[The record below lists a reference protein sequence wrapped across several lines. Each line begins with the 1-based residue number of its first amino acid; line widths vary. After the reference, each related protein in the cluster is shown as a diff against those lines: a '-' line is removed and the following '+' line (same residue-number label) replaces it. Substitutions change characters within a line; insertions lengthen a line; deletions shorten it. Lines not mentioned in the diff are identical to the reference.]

1 MMSRLSPK
9 RLFSQHIVSVYRGI
23 VPIEDCVVPMVC
35 VILRGRIVSVAPL
48 EPQRFPKRFMTVAA
62 SFEQTRHYPLGVRG
76 GSHWR
81 RLTILLGLVAS
92 DLICF
97 AAADVVLRQVTTP
110 PALALFRNRSLG
122 QPVIDLV
129 MIIAL
134 IFVGARYLVG
144 DYSRR
149 QLFWD
154 GARSTT
160 TALLI
165 SGIIFCAAL
174 SLLETGGL
182 AAGMLVWLALIFTL
196 PTARQVMR
204 LFLGRIGVWHLPTA
218 IIGTSPMAQEVVPVL
233 GQQLALGLK
242 VQWVVPEMAE
252 KHLSSAFTGL
262 IPVLAPPDQLVPA
275 LMAAGCRQVIL
286 VPDDRT
292 NSNQNDLIDQLVGAD
307 IAVAI
312 VPSLRRLPLY
322 GLSTNYFFGKDLL
335 LLQVRN
341 NLARLP
347 QRIFKRS
354 LDIIG
359 AILLTILLTPVFA
372 VIGYLIWKEDHG
384 PVFFRQ
390 TRVGRGGRDF
400 TCWKFRTMVV
410 DAEDQ
415 MARWKTENPVLL
427 ARYCESNFKLQAD
440 PRVTRIGAWMRRNS
454 LDELPQLFNVL
465 VGDMSLVGPRP
476 LLRRELPNYGAVI
489 SLYERVRPGITGLW
503 QISGRS
509 HTTFAE
515 RISYDE
521 WYIKNW
527 TVWYDLVILLQTIWV
542 LMRGAGAY

>member
-1 MMSRLSPK
+1 
-9 RLFSQHIVSVYRGI
+9 
-23 VPIEDCVVPMVC
+23 
-35 VILRGRIVSVAPL
+35 
-48 EPQRFPKRFMTVAA
+48 MTIAA
-62 SFEQTRHYPLGVRG
+62 SVEQTRPYPVGVRG
-76 GSHWR
+76 RSSHWR
-81 RLTILLGLVAS
+81 RLAIIFGLMVS
-92 DLICF
+92 DLTCF
-97 AAADVVLRQVTTP
+97 AVADLVLHSAATP
-110 PALALFRNRSLG
+110 LALALFHNSSLG
-122 QPVIDLV
+122 QPNTVIDLV

-134 IFVGARYLVG
+134 GFAGARYLVG

-160 TALLI
+160 TALLVC
-165 SGIIFCAAL
+165 GTVYCAAAA
-174 SLLETGGL
+174 LLDQGGL
-182 AAGMLVWLALIFTL
+182 ALNISVWLLLIFAL
-196 PTARQVMR
+196 PTARQGMR
-204 LFLGRIGVWHLPTA
+204 VVLGKLGVWHLPTA
-218 IIGTSPMAQEVVPVL
+218 IIGTSPMAQEVAPVL
-233 GQQLALGLK
+233 GQQLALGLR
-242 VQWVVPEMAE
+242 VQWVVPETPE
-252 KHLSSAFTGL
+252 KHLSSAFAGL
-262 IPVLAPPDQLVPA
+262 MPLVAPPDQLPAA

-286 VPDDRT
+286 VPDDRAAT
-292 NSNQNDLIDQLVGAD
+292 SHNELIDQLVGAD

-359 AILLTILLTPVFA
+359 ATILTLLLSPVFA
-372 VIGYLIWKEDHG
+372 LFAFMIWKEDGG

-390 TRVGRGGRDF
+390 TRVGRWGRDF

-415 MARWKTENPVLL
+415 MARWETENPVLL

-440 PRVTRIGAWMRRNS
+440 PRVTRIGQWMRKNS

-465 VGDMSLVGPRP
+465 LGDMSLVGPRP
-476 LLRRELPNYGAVI
+476 LLRRELPEYGAVI

-515 RISYDE
+515 RVSYDE

-527 TVWYDLVILLQTIWV
+527 TVWYDLVILLQTVWV
-542 LMRGAGAY
+542 LMKGQGAY

>member
-1 MMSRLSPK
+1 
-9 RLFSQHIVSVYRGI
+9 
-23 VPIEDCVVPMVC
+23 
-35 VILRGRIVSVAPL
+35 
-48 EPQRFPKRFMTVAA
+48 MTVAA
-62 SFEQTRHYPLGVRG
+62 SLEQTDHYPLGVHSG

-81 RLTILLGLVAS
+81 RLAILLGLVTS
-92 DLICF
+92 DLACF
-97 AAADVVLRQVTTP
+97 AAADGLLRLMVTP
-110 PALALFRNRSLG
+110 PALALFHNRTLG
-122 QPVIDLV
+122 EPQISIDLV

-134 IFVGARYLVG
+134 VFVGARYLVG

-160 TALLI
+160 TALLV
-165 SGIIFCAAL
+165 SGLAYNAAV
-174 SLLETGGL
+174 SLLEPSGL
-182 AAGMLVWLALIFTL
+182 LAGVTVWLSLIFAL
-196 PTARQVMR
+196 PTMRQAMR
-204 LFLGRIGVWHLPTA
+204 LLLSKIGVWHLPTA
-218 IIGTSPMAQEVVPVL
+218 IIGTSPLAQEVVPVL
-233 GQQLALGLK
+233 GKQLALGLK
-242 VQWVVPEMAE
+242 VQWVVPETAE
-252 KHLSSAFTGL
+252 KHLSSAFAGL
-262 IPVLAPPDQLVPA
+262 VPVTVPAEQLAPA
-275 LMAAGCRQVIL
+275 LMAVGCRQVIL

-292 NSNQNDLIDQLVGAD
+292 NINANDLIDQLVGAD

-354 LDIIG
+354 LDFIG
-359 AILLTILLTPVFA
+359 ATILVMLLTPLFLLFA
-372 VIGYLIWKEDHG
+372 FLIWKEDGG

-390 TRVGRGGRDF
+390 VRVGRSGRDF
-400 TCWKFRTMVV
+400 SCWKFRTMVV

-415 MARWKTENPVLL
+415 LARWETENPVLL
-427 ARYCESNFKLQAD
+427 ARYCESNFKLKAD
-440 PRVTRIGAWMRRNS
+440 PRVTRIGDWMRRKS

-465 VGDMSLVGPRP
+465 LGNMSLVGPRP
-476 LLRRELPNYGAVI
+476 LLRRELPEYGAVI
-489 SLYERVRPGITGLW
+489 GLYERVRPGITGLW

-515 RISYDE
+515 RVSYDE

-527 TVWYDLVILLQTIWV
+527 TVWYDLVILLQTVWV
-542 LMRGAGAY
+542 LARGQGAY

>member
-1 MMSRLSPK
+1 
-9 RLFSQHIVSVYRGI
+9 
-23 VPIEDCVVPMVC
+23 
-35 VILRGRIVSVAPL
+35 
-48 EPQRFPKRFMTVAA
+48 
-62 SFEQTRHYPLGVRG
+62 VRG
-76 GSHWR
+76 SNSHWR
-81 RLTILLGLVAS
+81 RLAILLGLVGA
-92 DLICF
+92 DLSCF
-97 AAADVVLRQVTTP
+97 AAADAILHLMATP

-122 QPVIDLV
+122 QPNASIDLV

-134 IFVGARYLVG
+134 VFVGARYLVG

-165 SGIIFCAAL
+165 CGIAYNAAV
-174 SLLETGGL
+174 SLLEPSGL
-182 AAGMLVWLALIFTL
+182 MVGITTWLGLIFAL
-196 PTARQVMR
+196 PTMRQVMR
-204 LFLGRIGVWHLPTA
+204 LFLGRVGVWHLPTA

-242 VQWVVPEMAE
+242 VQWVVPEAPE
-252 KHLSSAFTGL
+252 KHLSTAFAGL
-262 IPVLAPPDQLVPA
+262 IPLAVPPEALVA
-275 LMAAGCRQVIL
+275 TLIAAGCRQVIL
-286 VPDDRT
+286 VPDDRAT
-292 NSNQNDLIDQLVGAD
+292 INHNDLIDQLVGAD

-312 VPSLRRLPLY
+312 VPTLRRLPLY

-359 AILLTILLTPVFA
+359 AIILALLLTPLFVLFA
-372 VIGYLIWKEDHG
+372 FLIWKQDHG
-384 PVFFRQ
+384 PIFFRQ
-390 TRVGRGGRDF
+390 TRVGHGGRDF

-415 MARWKTENPVLL
+415 MARWEKENPVLL

-440 PRVTRIGAWMRRNS
+440 PRVTRIGEWMRRNS
-454 LDELPQLFNVL
+454 LDELPQLLNVL
-465 VGDMSLVGPRP
+465 LGEMSLVGPRP
-476 LLRRELPNYGAVI
+476 LLRRELPEYGAVI

-527 TVWYDLVILLQTIWV
+527 TVWYDLVILLQTVWV
-542 LMRGAGAY
+542 LLRGQGAY

>member
-1 MMSRLSPK
+1 
-9 RLFSQHIVSVYRGI
+9 
-23 VPIEDCVVPMVC
+23 
-35 VILRGRIVSVAPL
+35 
-48 EPQRFPKRFMTVAA
+48 MTVVA
-62 SFEQTRHYPLGVRG
+62 SFEQTRQYPLGVRG
-76 GSHWR
+76 AGSYWR
-81 RLTILLGLVAS
+81 RLAILLGLVTA
-92 DLICF
+92 DLACF
-97 AAADVVLRQVTTP
+97 VVADVFLHLLATP

-122 QPVIDLV
+122 QPNSVIDLV

-134 IFVGARYLVG
+134 VFVGARYLVG

-160 TALLI
+160 TALLVC
-165 SGIIFCAAL
+165 GIAYSAAV
-174 SLLETGGL
+174 SLLEPRGL
-182 AAGMLVWLALIFTL
+182 VAGIAVWLGLIFAL
-196 PTARQVMR
+196 PTLRQAMR
-204 LFLGRIGVWHLPTA
+204 LFLGKIGVWHLPTA

-233 GQQLALGLK
+233 GEQLALGLK
-242 VQWVVPEMAE
+242 VQWVVPETAE
-252 KHLSSAFTGL
+252 KHLPSAFAGL
-262 IPVLAPPDQLVPA
+262 TPVVVPHDQLISA
-275 LMAAGCRQVIL
+275 LLAAGCRQVIL

-292 NSNQNDLIDQLVGAD
+292 NANQNDLIDQLVGAD

-354 LDIIG
+354 LDIVGAAIL
-359 AILLTILLTPVFA
+359 AILLMPIFLLFA
-372 VIGYLIWKEDHG
+372 FLIWKEDRG
-384 PVFFRQ
+384 PIFFRQ
-390 TRVGRGGRDF
+390 NRVGRAGHDF
-400 TCWKFRTMVV
+400 ACWKFRTMVV

-415 MARWKTENPVLL
+415 MARWETENPVLL

-440 PRVTRIGAWMRRNS
+440 PRVTRVGAWMRRNS

-465 VGDMSLVGPRP
+465 LGNMSLVGPRP
-476 LLRRELPNYGAVI
+476 LLRRELPEYGAVI

-542 LMRGAGAY
+542 LVRGQGAY

>member
-1 MMSRLSPK
+1 
-9 RLFSQHIVSVYRGI
+9 
-23 VPIEDCVVPMVC
+23 
-35 VILRGRIVSVAPL
+35 
-48 EPQRFPKRFMTVAA
+48 MTVAA
-62 SFEQTRHYPLGVRG
+62 SFDQTRHYPLGLRGG

-81 RLTILLGLVAS
+81 RLAILLGLVAA
-92 DLICF
+92 DLSCF
-97 AAADVVLRQVTTP
+97 AVADAVLHLLATP

-122 QPVIDLV
+122 QPNTVIDLV

-134 IFVGARYLVG
+134 VFVGARYLVG

-160 TALLI
+160 TALLVCGTAY
-165 SGIIFCAAL
+165 SAAV
-174 SLLETGGL
+174 SLLEPSGL
-182 AAGMLVWLALIFTL
+182 MAGLVVWLGLIFAL
-196 PTARQVMR
+196 PTARQIMR
-204 LFLGRIGVWHLPTA
+204 LVLGKVGVWHLPTA
-218 IIGTSPMAQEVVPVL
+218 IIGTSAMAQEVAPVL
-233 GQQLALGLK
+233 GKQLALGLK
-242 VQWVVPEMAE
+242 VQWVVPETPE
-252 KHLSSAFTGL
+252 KHLSSAFAGL
-262 IPVLAPPDQLVPA
+262 IPLAVPQEELASA
-275 LMAAGCRQVIL
+275 LMDVGCRQVIL

-292 NSNQNDLIDQLVGAD
+292 HANFNDLIDQLVAAD
-307 IAVAI
+307 ISVAI

-341 NLARLP
+341 NLGRLP
-347 QRIFKRS
+347 QRIIKRS
-354 LDIIG
+354 LDFLG
-359 AILLTILLTPVFA
+359 AVILLAVLSPVFA
-372 VIGYLIWKEDHG
+372 LFAFLIWKEDRG

-390 TRVGRGGRDF
+390 SRVGRWGRDF

-410 DAEDQ
+410 DAEAQ
-415 MARWKTENPVLL
+415 MARWEVENPVLL

-440 PRVTRIGAWMRRNS
+440 PRVTRIGAWMRRTS

-476 LLRRELPNYGAVI
+476 LLRRELPNYGPVI
-489 SLYERVRPGITGLW
+489 GLYERVRPGITGLW

-527 TVWYDLVILLQTIWV
+527 TVWYDLVILLQTVWV
-542 LMRGAGAY
+542 LARGQGAY

>member
-1 MMSRLSPK
+1 
-9 RLFSQHIVSVYRGI
+9 
-23 VPIEDCVVPMVC
+23 
-35 VILRGRIVSVAPL
+35 
-48 EPQRFPKRFMTVAA
+48 MTVAA
-62 SFEQTRHYPLGVRG
+62 SFEQAGHYPLGVRS
-76 GSHWR
+76 GSSLWR
-81 RLTILLGLVAS
+81 RITIVLGLMSADLACFAVADTILHLSA
-92 DLICF
+92 
-97 AAADVVLRQVTTP
+97 QP
-110 PALALFRNRSLG
+110 PALALFQNRPLG
-122 QPVIDLV
+122 QPNTVIDLV

-134 IFVGARYLVG
+134 VFACARYLVG

-154 GARSTT
+154 GARATT

-165 SGIIFCAAL
+165 TGGAYVAAM
-174 SLLETGGL
+174 SLLQPSDVLVSFLVWT
-182 AAGMLVWLALIFTL
+182 GMLFAV
-196 PTARQVMR
+196 PTARQLMR

-233 GQQLALGLK
+233 GKQLALGLK
-242 VQWVVPEMAE
+242 VLWVVPETAE
-252 KHLSSAFTGL
+252 KHLSSAFAGL
-262 IPVLAPPDQLVPA
+262 IPVIVPHEELAPA

-292 NSNQNDLIDQLVGAD
+292 NANPNDLIDQLVGAD

-359 AILLTILLTPVFA
+359 AVILGALLTPVFLVFA
-372 VIGYLIWKEDHG
+372 FLIWREDRG
-384 PVFFRQ
+384 PVFFCQ

-410 DAEDQ
+410 DAEAQ
-415 MARWKTENPVLL
+415 MARWEKENPILL
-427 ARYCESNFKLQAD
+427 ARYCESNFKLAAD
-440 PRVTRIGAWMRRNS
+440 PRVTRIGAWMRRKS
-454 LDELPQLFNVL
+454 LDELPQLINVL
-465 VGDMSLVGPRP
+465 LGDMSLVGPRP
-476 LLRRELPNYGAVI
+476 LLRRELPEYGAVI

-527 TVWYDLVILLQTIWV
+527 TVWYDLVIMLQTVWV
-542 LMRGAGAY
+542 LMHGEGAY

>member
-1 MMSRLSPK
+1 
-9 RLFSQHIVSVYRGI
+9 
-23 VPIEDCVVPMVC
+23 
-35 VILRGRIVSVAPL
+35 
-48 EPQRFPKRFMTVAA
+48 MTVAA
-62 SFEQTRHYPLGVRG
+62 SFEQTRHYPLGVRNG

-81 RLTILLGLVAS
+81 RLAILLGLVTS
-92 DLICF
+92 DLLCF
-97 AAADVVLRQVTTP
+97 AAADAVLRMGTTP

-122 QPVIDLV
+122 QPNTVIDLV

-134 IFVGARYLVG
+134 VFVGARYLVG

-165 SGIIFCAAL
+165 SGVAYCAAV
-174 SLLETGGL
+174 SLLEP
-182 AAGMLVWLALIFTL
+182 AGVVPGILVWLSLIFAL
-196 PTARQVMR
+196 PTARQLMR
-204 LFLGRIGVWHLPTA
+204 LLLGRVGAWHLPTA

-233 GQQLALGLK
+233 GKQLALGLR
-242 VQWVVPEMAE
+242 VQWVVPENSE
-252 KHLSSAFTGL
+252 KHLSSAFAGL
-262 IPVLAPPDQLVPA
+262 VPVIAPPDQLILA
-275 LMAAGCRQVIL
+275 LLAAGCRQVIL

-292 NSNQNDLIDQLVGAD
+292 NTNQNDLIDQLVGAD

-354 LDIIG
+354 LDMIG
-359 AILLTILLTPVFA
+359 AVILAVLLTPVFA
-372 VIGYLIWKEDHG
+372 LFAFLIWKEDRG

-410 DAEDQ
+410 DAEAQ
-415 MARWKTENPVLL
+415 MARWETENPVLL

-440 PRVTRIGAWMRRNS
+440 PRVTRIGQWMRRTS
-454 LDELPQLFNVL
+454 LDELPQLINVL
-465 VGDMSLVGPRP
+465 KGDMSLVGPRP

-527 TVWYDLVILLQTIWV
+527 TVWYDLVILLQTVWV
-542 LMRGAGAY
+542 LLRGQGAY

>member
-1 MMSRLSPK
+1 
-9 RLFSQHIVSVYRGI
+9 
-23 VPIEDCVVPMVC
+23 
-35 VILRGRIVSVAPL
+35 
-48 EPQRFPKRFMTVAA
+48 MTVAA
-62 SFEQTRHYPLGVRG
+62 SFEQTRHYPARVGG
-76 GSHWR
+76 GSSPWA
-81 RLTILLGLVAS
+81 RLAILLGLVGA

-97 AAADVVLRQVTTP
+97 AIADTILHLLVTP
-110 PALALFRNRSLG
+110 PALALFRNTSLG
-122 QPVIDLV
+122 QPNASIDLV
-129 MIIAL
+129 MIMAL
-134 IFVGARYLVG
+134 VFVGARYLVG
-144 DYSRR
+144 DYSKR

-160 TALLI
+160 TALLVC
-165 SGIIFCAAL
+165 GVAYNAAVW
-174 SLLETGGL
+174 LLETSGL
-182 AAGMLVWLALIFTL
+182 MVGVAVWLGLIFGL
-196 PTARQVMR
+196 PTMRQVMR
-204 LFLGRIGVWHLPTA
+204 LFLGKIGVWHLPTA

-242 VQWVVPEMAE
+242 VRWVVPETAE
-252 KHLSSAFTGL
+252 KHLSTAFAGL
-262 IPVLAPPDQLVPA
+262 IPLAVPPDELVAA
-275 LMAAGCRQVIL
+275 LISAGCRQVIL
-286 VPDDRT
+286 VPDDRAT
-292 NSNQNDLIDQLVGAD
+292 INHNDLIDQLVGAD

-354 LDIIG
+354 LDFIG
-359 AILLTILLTPVFA
+359 AIILGLLLAPVFLFFA
-372 VIGYLIWKEDHG
+372 FLIWKEDRG
-384 PVFFRQ
+384 PIFFRQ

-415 MARWKTENPVLL
+415 MARWETENPILL

-440 PRVTRIGAWMRRNS
+440 PRVTRVGSWMRRKS
-454 LDELPQLFNVL
+454 LDELPQLLNVL
-465 VGDMSLVGPRP
+465 LGDMSLVGPRP
-476 LLRRELPNYGAVI
+476 LLRRELPEYGAVI

-515 RISYDE
+515 RVSYDE

-527 TVWYDLVILLQTIWV
+527 TVWYDLVILLQTVWV
-542 LMRGAGAY
+542 LLRGQGAY

>member
-1 MMSRLSPK
+1 
-9 RLFSQHIVSVYRGI
+9 
-23 VPIEDCVVPMVC
+23 
-35 VILRGRIVSVAPL
+35 
-48 EPQRFPKRFMTVAA
+48 MTVAA

-76 GSHWR
+76 SGSHWR
-81 RLTILLGLVAS
+81 RIAILLGLVAA

-97 AAADVVLRQVTTP
+97 ALGDLILHLLAQP

-122 QPVIDLV
+122 QPNTVIDLV

-134 IFVGARYLVG
+134 VFVGARYLVG

-160 TALLI
+160 TALLV
-165 SGIIFCAAL
+165 SGTAYNAAV
-174 SLLETGGL
+174 SLLEPSGL
-182 AAGMLVWLALIFTL
+182 VAGIAVWLGMIFAL
-196 PTARQVMR
+196 PTARQGMR
-204 LFLGRIGVWHLPTA
+204 LLLGKVGIWHLPTA
-218 IIGTSPMAQEVVPVL
+218 IIGTSPMAQEVVLVL

-242 VQWVVPEMAE
+242 VLSVVPETPE
-252 KHLSSAFTGL
+252 KHLSSAFSGL
-262 IPVLAPPDQLVPA
+262 IPLIVPHDQLTAA
-275 LMAAGCRQVIL
+275 LMQAGCRQVIL

-292 NSNQNDLIDQLVGAD
+292 NANQNDLIDQLVGAD

-354 LDIIG
+354 LDVIG
-359 AILLTILLTPVFA
+359 AILLGLLLAPLFVALAF
-372 VIGYLIWKEDHG
+372 LIWREDRG

-390 TRVGRGGRDF
+390 SRVGRSGRDF
-400 TCWKFRTMVV
+400 PCWKFRTMVV
-410 DAEDQ
+410 DAEEQ
-415 MARWKTENPVLL
+415 LARWEMENPVLL

-440 PRVTRIGAWMRRNS
+440 PRVTRIGAWMRRKS

-465 VGDMSLVGPRP
+465 LGDMSLVGPRP
-476 LLRRELPNYGAVI
+476 LLSRELSDYGAVI

-542 LMRGAGAY
+542 LLKGGGAY

>member
-1 MMSRLSPK
+1 
-9 RLFSQHIVSVYRGI
+9 
-23 VPIEDCVVPMVC
+23 
-35 VILRGRIVSVAPL
+35 
-48 EPQRFPKRFMTVAA
+48 MTVAA
-62 SFEQTRHYPLGVRG
+62 SFDQTRPYPLGVN
-76 GSHWR
+76 GSGSTWR
-81 RLTILLGLVAS
+81 RLAILLGLMAS
-92 DLICF
+92 DLTCF
-97 AAADVVLRQVTTP
+97 ILGDVVLHLMAQP
-110 PALALFRNRSLG
+110 PALALFRNRTLG
-122 QPVIDLV
+122 QPNTVIDLV

-134 IFVGARYLVG
+134 VFVSARYLVG

-160 TALLI
+160 TALMI
-165 SGIIFCAAL
+165 SAAAYSAAL
-174 SLLETGGL
+174 IALQTHGLLPGIVL
-182 AAGMLVWLALIFTL
+182 WLGLIFAI
-196 PTARQVMR
+196 PTARQMTR
-204 LFLGRIGVWHLPTA
+204 LLLGKLGAWHLPTA

-242 VQWVVPEMAE
+242 VKWVVPETPE
-252 KHLSSAFTGL
+252 KHLSSAFAGL
-262 IPVLAPPDQLVPA
+262 SPLVVPPDQLTAA
-275 LMAAGCRQVIL
+275 LIAAGCRQVIL

-292 NSNQNDLIDQLVGAD
+292 TVNQNDLIDQLVGAD

-354 LDIIG
+354 LDIVGAIVL
-359 AILLTILLTPVFA
+359 AILLAPVFA
-372 VIGYLIWKEDHG
+372 VFAFLIWKEDGG

-390 TRVGRGGRDF
+390 NRVGRWGRDF
-400 TCWKFRTMVV
+400 QCWKFRTMVV

-415 MARWKTENPVLL
+415 MARWESENPVLL
-427 ARYCESNFKLQAD
+427 ARYCESNFKLKAD
-440 PRVTRIGAWMRRNS
+440 PRVTRTGAWMRRKS

-465 VGDMSLVGPRP
+465 IGNMSLVGPRP
-476 LLRRELPNYGAVI
+476 LLRRELPDYGAVI

-515 RISYDE
+515 RVSYDE

-527 TVWYDLVILLQTIWV
+527 TVWYDLVIMLQTIWV
-542 LMRGAGAY
+542 LLRGSGAY

>member
-1 MMSRLSPK
+1 
-9 RLFSQHIVSVYRGI
+9 
-23 VPIEDCVVPMVC
+23 
-35 VILRGRIVSVAPL
+35 
-48 EPQRFPKRFMTVAA
+48 MTVAA
-62 SFEQTRHYPLGVRG
+62 SYEQTRHYPVGVRN
-76 GSHWR
+76 GSSHLR
-81 RLTILLGLVAS
+81 RLAILLGLLAA
-92 DLICF
+92 DLACF
-97 AAADVVLRQVTTP
+97 AVADVILHQLATP

-122 QPVIDLV
+122 QPNTVIDLV
-129 MIIAL
+129 MIIAV

-160 TALLI
+160 TALLV
-165 SGIIFCAAL
+165 SGTAYSAAV
-174 SLLETGGL
+174 SLLEPSGL
-182 AAGMLVWLALIFTL
+182 VAGITVWLGLIFAL
-196 PTARQVMR
+196 PTARQAMR

-242 VQWVVPEMAE
+242 VQWVVPETAE
-252 KHLSSAFTGL
+252 KHLSSAFAGL
-262 IPVLAPPDQLVPA
+262 TPLIVPPDELAPA

-292 NSNQNDLIDQLVGAD
+292 NTNQNDLIDQLVGAD

-354 LDIIG
+354 LDVIG
-359 AILLTILLTPVFA
+359 AIILLMVLSPMFLLFA
-372 VIGYLIWKEDHG
+372 FLIWKEDRG

-390 TRVGRGGRDF
+390 NRVGRGGRDF
-400 TCWKFRTMVV
+400 ACWKFRTMVV

-415 MARWKTENPVLL
+415 MARWETENPVLL

-440 PRVTRIGAWMRRNS
+440 PRVTGIGDWMRRKS

-465 VGDMSLVGPRP
+465 LGEMSLVGPRP
-476 LLRRELPNYGAVI
+476 LLRRELADYGAVI

-527 TVWYDLVILLQTIWV
+527 TVWYDLVILLQTVWV
-542 LMRGAGAY
+542 LLRGQGAY

>member
-1 MMSRLSPK
+1 
-9 RLFSQHIVSVYRGI
+9 
-23 VPIEDCVVPMVC
+23 
-35 VILRGRIVSVAPL
+35 
-48 EPQRFPKRFMTVAA
+48 MTVAA
-62 SFEQTRHYPLGVRG
+62 SFEQTRSYPLGVHGGG

-81 RLTILLGLVAS
+81 RLAILLGLVS
-92 DLICF
+92 TDLACF
-97 AAADVVLRQVTTP
+97 ALGDAVLHLMAQP
-110 PALALFRNRSLG
+110 PAVALFRNRSLG
-122 QPVIDLV
+122 EPVIDLV

-160 TALLI
+160 TALLV
-165 SGIIFCAAL
+165 SGAAYSAAV
-174 SLLETGGL
+174 SLVESGGVL
-182 AAGMLVWLALIFTL
+182 PAVLVWLGMIFAI
-196 PTARQVMR
+196 PTARQAMR
-204 LFLGRIGVWHLPTA
+204 LFLGRIGLWHLPTA

-233 GQQLALGLK
+233 GKQLALGLK
-242 VQWVVPEMAE
+242 VQWVVPETPE
-252 KHLSSAFTGL
+252 RHLSSAFAGL
-262 IPVLAPPDQLVPA
+262 TPLIVPHDQLTPA

-292 NSNQNDLIDQLVGAD
+292 NANQNDLIDQLVGAD

-347 QRIFKRS
+347 QQIFKRS

-359 AILLTILLTPVFA
+359 AVILGALLAPVFA
-372 VIGYLIWKEDHG
+372 VFAFLIWKEDRG

-390 TRVGRGGRDF
+390 NRVGRWGRDF
-400 TCWKFRTMVV
+400 ACWKFRTMVV
-410 DAEDQ
+410 DAEEQ
-415 MARWKTENPVLL
+415 MARWEKENPVLL

-440 PRVTRIGAWMRRNS
+440 PRVTRIGAWMRRKS
-454 LDELPQLFNVL
+454 LDELPQLINVL
-465 VGDMSLVGPRP
+465 LGNMSLVGPRP
-476 LLRRELPNYGAVI
+476 LLRRELPDYGAVI

-527 TVWYDLVILLQTIWV
+527 TVWYDLVIMLQTIWV
-542 LMRGAGAY
+542 LMCGQGAY

>member
-1 MMSRLSPK
+1 
-9 RLFSQHIVSVYRGI
+9 
-23 VPIEDCVVPMVC
+23 
-35 VILRGRIVSVAPL
+35 
-48 EPQRFPKRFMTVAA
+48 MTVAA
-62 SFEQTRHYPLGVRG
+62 SFEQAGHYPLGVRA
-76 GSHWR
+76 GSSVWR
-81 RLTILLGLVAS
+81 RITIVLGLMSADLACFAIADTILHLMA
-92 DLICF
+92 
-97 AAADVVLRQVTTP
+97 QP
-110 PALALFRNRSLG
+110 PGVALFRNRSLG
-122 QPVIDLV
+122 QPMIDLV

-134 IFVGARYLVG
+134 IFVCARYLVG

-154 GARSTT
+154 GARATT
-160 TALLI
+160 TALLV
-165 SGIIFCAAL
+165 SGGAYVAAV
-174 SLLETGGL
+174 SLVDPGGVL
-182 AAGMLVWLALIFTL
+182 VCVLVWIGMLFAV
-196 PTARQVMR
+196 PTARQLMR
-204 LFLGRIGVWHLPTA
+204 LLLGRIGIWHLPTA

-242 VQWVVPEMAE
+242 VHWVVPETPE
-252 KHLSSAFTGL
+252 KHLSSAFAGL
-262 IPVLAPPDQLVPA
+262 IPIVVPQEKLASA

-292 NSNQNDLIDQLVGAD
+292 NANPNDLIDQLVGAD

-347 QRIFKRS
+347 QRIFKRT

-359 AILLTILLTPVFA
+359 AVILGILLAPVFLVFA
-372 VIGYLIWKEDHG
+372 CLIWGEDRG

-390 TRVGRGGRDF
+390 TRVGRSGRDF
-400 TCWKFRTMVV
+400 TCWKFRTMAV
-410 DAEDQ
+410 DAEAQ
-415 MARWKTENPVLL
+415 MARWKKENPILL
-427 ARYCESNFKLQAD
+427 ARYCESNFKLADD
-440 PRVTRIGAWMRRNS
+440 PRVTRVGAWMRRKS
-454 LDELPQLFNVL
+454 LDELPQLINVL
-465 VGDMSLVGPRP
+465 LGEMSLVGPRP
-476 LLRRELPNYGAVI
+476 LLRRELPDYGAVI

-527 TVWYDLVILLQTIWV
+527 TVWYDLVILMQTVWV
-542 LMRGAGAY
+542 LMHGEGAY

>member
-1 MMSRLSPK
+1 
-9 RLFSQHIVSVYRGI
+9 
-23 VPIEDCVVPMVC
+23 
-35 VILRGRIVSVAPL
+35 
-48 EPQRFPKRFMTVAA
+48 MTVAA
-62 SFEQTRHYPLGVRG
+62 SFEQTRHYPVRVRG
-76 GSHWR
+76 GSSYVR
-81 RLTILLGLVAS
+81 RLAILLGLMTA
-92 DLICF
+92 DLACF
-97 AAADVVLRQVTTP
+97 AVADVTLHLLATP

-122 QPVIDLV
+122 QPNTVIDLM
-129 MIIAL
+129 MIIAVV
-134 IFVGARYLVG
+134 FVGARYLVG

-160 TALLI
+160 TALLV
-165 SGIIFCAAL
+165 SGTAYSAAV
-174 SLLETGGL
+174 SLLEPSGL
-182 AAGMLVWLALIFTL
+182 VAGIAVWLGMVFAL
-196 PTARQVMR
+196 PTARQAMR
-204 LFLGRIGVWHLPTA
+204 LLLGRIGVWHLPTA

-233 GQQLALGLK
+233 GEQLALGLK
-242 VQWVVPEMAE
+242 VKWVVPETAE
-252 KHLSSAFTGL
+252 KHLSSAFAGL
-262 IPVLAPPDQLVPA
+262 TPVVVPPDELIPA

-292 NSNQNDLIDQLVGAD
+292 NTNQNDLIDQLVGAD

-354 LDIIG
+354 LDFIG
-359 AILLTILLTPVFA
+359 AVILAVLLAPMFLLFA
-372 VIGYLIWKEDHG
+372 FLIWKEDRG
-384 PVFFRQ
+384 PIFFRQ
-390 TRVGRGGRDF
+390 TRVGRAGRDF

-410 DAEDQ
+410 DAEEQ
-415 MARWKTENPVLL
+415 MARWETENPILL

-440 PRVTRIGAWMRRNS
+440 PRVTRVGDWMRRKS

-465 VGDMSLVGPRP
+465 LGDMSLVGPRP
-476 LLRRELPNYGAVI
+476 LLRRELPEYGAVI

-527 TVWYDLVILLQTIWV
+527 TVWYDLVILLQTVWV
-542 LMRGAGAY
+542 LLRGQGAY